1 MAKNKYL
8 ELGKIAYKVADDK
21 QGEDIVF
28 LNVRR
33 LTTITDYFLIVSV
46 QSHAQLKAIS
56 KAIEIEIKTKTGT
69 NTSHQEGRDL
79 SYWSVLDYGGLV
91 IHIMLT
97 ETREFYALENIWTDA
112 RKVSVKLKN
121 K

>member
-8 ELGKIAYKVADDK
+8 ELGKIAYKVANDK

-46 QSHAQLKAIS
+46 HSHAQLKAMT
-56 KAIEIEIKTKTGT
+56 KAITGEIKQNTGI

-79 SYWSVLDYGGLV
+79 SYWSVIDYGGLV

-97 ETREFYALENIWTDA
+97 QTREFYALESIWTEA
-112 RKVSVKLKN
+112 RKVNVKV
-121 K
+121 